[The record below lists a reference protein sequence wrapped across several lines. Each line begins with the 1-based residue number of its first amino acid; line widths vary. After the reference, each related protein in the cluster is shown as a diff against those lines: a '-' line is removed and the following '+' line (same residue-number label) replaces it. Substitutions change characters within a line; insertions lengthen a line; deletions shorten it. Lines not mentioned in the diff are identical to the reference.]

1 FGGPTT
7 PGDTVAGFPRS
18 DPGTGLRSGDA
29 LPGGW
34 CATTWDRAG
43 DAPAALTGGHSHTG
57 EEPLWSAQ
65 GGQRIIRVGI
75 QTAEGGDDVV
85 GVGAVVHARNPEGI
99 RGTRAGERSEGD
111 EAENEEGD
119 EQLSTSHNNAPTA
132 MSQLGARPPTE

>member
-1 FGGPTT
+1 MMLGLATWASANGLAASTTASSTKTITIARMNGAAGLLTSVSFGGFGVPTT
-7 PGDTVAGFPRS
+7 PGATVAGFPRS

-75 QTAEGGDDVV
+75 QTAEGG
-85 GVGAVVHARNPEGI
+85 
-99 RGTRAGERSEGD
+99 
-111 EAENEEGD
+111 
-119 EQLSTSHNNAPTA
+119 
-132 MSQLGARPPTE
+132 

>member
-65 GGQRIIRVGI
+65 GGQRIIGVGI
-75 QTAEGGDDVV
+75 QTAEGGDDVI
-85 GVGAVVHARNPEGI
+85 GVGAVVHARNPEGSGGLAQASALRAMRLKMR
-99 RGTRAGERSEGD
+99 RGT
-111 EAENEEGD
+111 
-119 EQLSTSHNNAPTA
+119 NNC
-132 MSQLGARPPTE
+132 RPRITMTLRR